1 MVIQQY
7 QDPSINRMLKF
18 GFWYQAHKVLFYKIL
33 VGILIGINA
42 IFWIWTF
49 YGVSKIISSS
59 KNDKA
64 LYSEITMQR
73 SNVEA
78 LHKARAPKPLII
90 NNVFAVPSIS
100 ESSAT
105 PTKVGRAD
113 IVAYVENPNPD
124 WLMDVTYSF
133 SWSDGVTVSETTPVL
148 PGQTTA
154 LAVLGATVSQLPTDI
169 DIETSINWLRFTDQN
184 KLDRAQHI
192 RDTLKVIDTDIFS
205 RSGVTDISITL
216 HNTSKFNLVGT
227 RFLLVLERISGQALA
242 SSIVNIDEVMSGK
255 TINIDQRWLRSLSRS
270 SQIVLYPLSNYLDED
285 VFRLPESGNIR
296 F

>member
-78 LHKARAPKPLII
+78 LHKARAPK
-90 NNVFAVPSIS
+90 
-100 ESSAT
+100 
-105 PTKVGRAD
+105 
-113 IVAYVENPNPD
+113 
-124 WLMDVTYSF
+124 
-133 SWSDGVTVSETTPVL
+133 GVT
-148 PGQTTA
+148 GKNQTSYGR
-154 LAVLGATVSQLPTDI
+154 VPT
-169 DIETSINWLRFTDQN
+169 WQ
-184 KLDRAQHI
+184 KQHQEPP
-192 RDTLKVIDTDIFS
+192 KPQ
-205 RSGVTDISITL
+205 
-216 HNTSKFNLVGT
+216 HGT
-227 RFLLVLERISGQALA
+227 RNKG
-242 SSIVNIDEVMSGK
+242 
-255 TINIDQRWLRSLSRS
+255 TT
-270 SQIVLYPLSNYLDED
+270 
-285 VFRLPESGNIR
+285 
-296 F
+296 